1 MSDLAVID
9 LKPATSTM
17 QAEVLAGLD
26 RTHKSIAPKFLY
38 DARGSDLFEAITD
51 LPEYY
56 LTRTE
61 RGILRRCAADI
72 AAAVGPDHVLV
83 EFGSGSSGKVRLLL
97 DALRPAAYL
106 PVDISRHAL
115 ARAGQALRADYPWLR
130 VVPVCADY
138 SRPFALPALAA
149 GSGRRTVFF
158 PGSSIGNFEPRDAV
172 NFLTHVAGVVGPAG
186 QLLIGIDLKKD
197 PAVLEP
203 AYNDAQGVT
212 ADFNLNVLNHLN
224 EAVDADFDLDG
235 YAHRARYDAAH
246 GRIEIHL
253 VSQRA
258 QTVTIGERRIAL
270 RAGEAIHTEN
280 SYKYDVPEFDGLARQ
295 AGFVQRQAWLD
306 PKKWFA
312 VILYEAGSATWD

>member
-1 MSDLAVID
+1 MSELAVIN
-9 LKPATSTM
+9 LKPATSAI

-26 RTHKSIAPKFLY
+26 RARKSIAPKFLY
-38 DARGSDLFEAITD
+38 DARGSDLFEEITA

-61 RGILRRCAADI
+61 IGILRRCAGDI
-72 AAAVGPDHVLV
+72 AHAVGDDHVLV

-97 DALRPAAYL
+97 DAMRPAAYV

-115 ARAGQALRADYPWLR
+115 ARAANTLRTDYPWLR

-138 SRPFALPALAA
+138 SQPFALPATTA
-149 GSGRRTVFF
+149 GTGRRTAFF
-158 PGSSIGNFEPRDAV
+158 PGSSIGNFEPPDAV
-172 NFLTHVAGVVGPAG
+172 RFLGHVAEVVGPAG

-212 ADFNLNVLNHLN
+212 AQFNLNVLNHLN
-224 EAVDADFDLDG
+224 EALAADFDLDA
-235 YAHRARYDAAH
+235 YVHRARYDVH
-246 GRIEIHL
+246 YGRIEIHL
-253 VSQRA
+253 VSQIE
-258 QTVTIGERRIAL
+258 QTVTIGERRIRL

-280 SYKYDVPEFDGLARQ
+280 SYKYDVREFDELARR
-295 AGFVQRQAWLD
+295 AGFTQRHAWLD
-306 PKKWFA
+306 ARGWFA
-312 VILYEAGSATWD
+312 VLLYETVRD